1 MTFKSGGIR
10 AGIEKLKVNSGR
22 QTSERDR
29 IAKAVKSCGL
39 EPDLAVRA
47 TNEIFGC
54 KNRYEKAVE
63 LMGVMR
69 ADKIRDAL

>member
-10 AGIEKLKVNSGR
+10 AGIEKMKVTSGR
-22 QTSERDR
+22 QTTERDR
-29 IAKAVKSCGL
+29 IAKAVASCGM
-39 EPDLAVRA
+39 EPDLAIRA

-63 LMGVMR
+63 LLGVMR
-69 ADKIRDAL
+69 ADKIKDQL